1 MKGNPDS
8 VMQKIF
14 AFRIRN
20 PGLWNPESGIPHFEI
35 WHLDCGIRSTA

>member
-1 MKGNPDS
+1 MKGNPES

-14 AFRIRN
+14 AFRIRKSWT
-20 PGLWNPESGIPHFEI
+20 LESGIPHFEI